1 MSASSITLG
10 IDLAAQAKVTAACA
24 VVWLEG
30 RATIERLECPLDD
43 DLIVR
48 AVGPKLTFLANGLV
62 LAEETDASPLAGMVG
77 VFVGGDMNEVLID
90 RFSVQVPE

>member
-43 DLIVR
+43 DLIVQKIVAYTPTKVAIDAPFGRTHSSLHSPRGMR
-48 AVGPKLTFLANGLV
+48 ASLGRARALPNYAFG
-62 LAEETDASPLAGMVG
+62 
-77 VFVGGDMNEVLID
+77 
-90 RFSVQVPE
+90 

>member
-43 DLIVR
+43 DLIVQKIV
-48 AVGPKLTFLANGLV
+48 AYTPTKVAIDAPFGWPDTLVAALTAWHEGQPWPGTALPNYAFG
-62 LAEETDASPLAGMVG
+62 
-77 VFVGGDMNEVLID
+77 
-90 RFSVQVPE
+90 